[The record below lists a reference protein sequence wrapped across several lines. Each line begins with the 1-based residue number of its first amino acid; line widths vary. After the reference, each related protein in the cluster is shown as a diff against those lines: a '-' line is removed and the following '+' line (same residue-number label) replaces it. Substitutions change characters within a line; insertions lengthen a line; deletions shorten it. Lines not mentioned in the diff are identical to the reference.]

1 MMDINKYI
9 LDQIKIDEQLMKLVE
24 KQEKQ
29 PTKVIMYESKQ
40 NQILFYWIKS
50 MKI

>member
-9 LDQIKIDEQLMKLVE
+9 LGQIKIDEQLMKLVE
-24 KQEKQ
+24 KKRNIQLRLYMNQSKKQ
-29 PTKVIMYESKQ
+29 IV
-40 NQILFYWIKS
+40 FYWIKS